1 MEITSSLIAM
11 VLIVVLWIVYLIDR
25 TRQAAKAGVLED
37 RLQRLEAKL
46 KDLKS
51 RQDSDNDKLTQLEI
65 EVSNIR

>member
-37 RLQRLEAKL
+37 RLQHLESKL

-51 RQDSDNDKLTQLEI
+51 RQESDNDKLTQLEI